1 MYLSH
6 LLSFLIPLEL
16 TAATVSE
23 ADAAIQKNIFG
34 SRMTTLIIS
43 NEEKNDIMKIVKSIE
58 ESSLMKKGVKKQIKM
73 EQISKENDFLVSY

>member
-16 TAATVSE
+16 TAAAASE

-43 NEEKNDIMKIVKSIE
+43 NEEKNDIMKIVKSLE
-58 ESSLMKKGVKKQIKM
+58 ESNLIKKDVKKTNKNGAN
-73 EQISKENDFLVSY
+73 K

>member
-6 LLSFLIPLEL
+6 LLSFLIPLEW
-16 TAATVSE
+16 TAAAVSE

-43 NEEKNDIMKIVKSIE
+43 NEEKNDIMKIVKSLE
-58 ESSLMKKGVKKQIKM
+58 ESSLIKKDVKKTNKNGAN
-73 EQISKENDFLVSY
+73 K

>member
-1 MYLSH
+1 MYLNH
-6 LLSFLIPLEL
+6 LLSVLIPLEL
-16 TAATVSE
+16 TAAAVSE
-23 ADAAIQKNIFG
+23 ADPAIQKNIFG
-34 SRMTTLIIS
+34 SRMTTLITS